1 MQTFNTILAER
12 FSKDKKDKKRWER
25 IVTEV
30 YKGSP
35 EKLGFDTSEYANADL
50 EQLSFAYGQL
60 SNPRFDQNRGKLL
73 NKDTILAAK
82 ETALS
87 LYREMLRRKKRNIMA
102 LQGAAYIYYKFAI
115 ASFTPKENDQTTQEL
130 KEKFREERYESALK
144 AERIY
149 LKLLE
154 YMPNNITANYR
165 YAHMVQTNF
174 WPYAKEHKLSY
185 VQMFHL
191 VDSYYIKTMEAY
203 EALTAPEKQ
212 SQYAAKYAKTLFSR
226 AKLYQDSVYDNY
238 ADVFTEYIQNPDKAV
253 PGYTVKGMVQH
264 SQTAQTYLF
273 QVMKFLKLDL
283 STYDVTEEAKRWNL
297 NKHPVKYDF
306 LFNRIAKTY
315 AFQYRY
321 QCFRFGRM
329 QANRELLE
337 SALYYA
343 LLAIQYDLWYNK
355 INHANRNVLTT
366 TYVELKR
373 IAGLDDSA
381 PEILAAQKKI
391 KNYLMIPRR
400 V

>member
-1 MQTFNTILAER
+1 
-12 FSKDKKDKKRWER
+12 
-25 IVTEV
+25 
-30 YKGSP
+30 
-35 EKLGFDTSEYANADL
+35 
-50 EQLSFAYGQL
+50 
-60 SNPRFDQNRGKLL
+60 
-73 NKDTILAAK
+73 
-82 ETALS
+82 
-87 LYREMLRRKKRNIMA
+87 
-102 LQGAAYIYYKFAI
+102 
-115 ASFTPKENDQTTQEL
+115 
-130 KEKFREERYESALK
+130 
-144 AERIY
+144 
-149 LKLLE
+149 
-154 YMPNNITANYR
+154 
-165 YAHMVQTNF
+165 MVQ
-174 WPYAKEHKLSY
+174 Y
-185 VQMFHL
+185 
-191 VDSYYIKTMEAY
+191 
-203 EALTAPEKQ
+203 
-212 SQYAAKYAKTLFSR
+212 
-226 AKLYQDSVYDNY
+226 
-238 ADVFTEYIQNPDKAV
+238 
-253 PGYTVKGMVQH
+253 

-273 QVMKFLKLDL
+273 QVMEFLKLDL

-321 QCFRFGRM
+321 QCFRSGRT

-343 LLAIQYDLWYNK
+343 LLTIQYDLWFNK